1 MIFESLA
8 IACVI
13 AALIPALLAAVNLCA
28 FRPPPAPDPAA
39 RPRVSLLIPARD
51 EEARIELCVRAALQ
65 ARDVELEVIVLDD
78 DSQDRTADIVRRI
91 AAEDSRL
98 RLESAP
104 PLPPGWC
111 GKQHACHVLSGLAKH
126 PLLVFIDADVR
137 LEPHAMA
144 RMAAFMGSRRVG
156 LASGFPKEETGSL
169 FEDMVIPLIHVLLLG
184 YLPIPFARWF
194 KSAGFAAGCGQL
206 MIVRREAYRQ
216 TGGHSLIPMSLH
228 DGIKLPRA
236 FRRAGIETDLFD
248 ATGLASC
255 RMYRGAAEVWSGLSK
270 NAVEGMATPV
280 ALPIWTLLLLLGHVL
295 PFVLLPLGWALGV
308 ETPLLLSLAFAAA
321 LALALRFALAVRFR
335 QSLRGALL
343 HPVGVLILLAVQ
355 WTALVKA
362 RLGRPAV
369 WRGRRYEAA

>member
-1 MIFESLA
+1 MILEVLT
-8 IACVI
+8 IACVV
-13 AALIPALLAAVNLCA
+13 AALIPVLLGAVNLCV
-28 FRPPPAPDPAA
+28 FRPPPPADAGA
-39 RPRVSLLIPARD
+39 RPGVSLLIPARD
-51 EEARIELCVRAALQ
+51 EEARIEHSVRAALQ
-65 ARDVELEVIVLDD
+65 SRDVDLEVIVLDD
-78 DSQDRTADIVRRI
+78 DSRDRTAEIVRGI
-91 AAEDSRL
+91 AAEDPRL

-111 GKQHACHVLSGLAKH
+111 GKQHACQVLAGLASH

-137 LEPHAMA
+137 LAPNGLA
-144 RMAAFMGSRRVG
+144 RMAAFVAGRRLG

-194 KSAGFAAGCGQL
+194 KSASFAAGCGQL

-216 TGGHSLIPMSLH
+216 TGGHSLIRTSLH

-236 FRRAGIETDLFD
+236 FRRAGIETDIFD
-248 ATGLASC
+248 ATDLASC
-255 RMYRGAAEVWSGLSK
+255 RMYRGAAEVWAGLSK
-270 NAVEGMATPV
+270 NAVEGMATPI
-280 ALPIWTLLLLLGHVL
+280 ALPIWTLLLLGGHVL
-295 PFVLLPLGWALGV
+295 PFVLMPFGWVLGV
-308 ETPLLLSLAFAAA
+308 ETPLLLGMAFAAA
-321 LALALRFALAVRFR
+321 LVLALRFALAFRFR

-343 HPVGVLILLAVQ
+343 HPLGVLILLAVQ